1 MSSNLPPL
9 EQNPDKETRLFF
21 DTYFTKSLSYPSNEL
36 DATVG
41 FFESRG
47 FDPVAARSVGV
58 TLLRQAKTDGLKIFE
73 LLDKIK
79 NLTNA
84 QIYAGVLEILNYDR
98 ESTSV
103 LGFKRPRVYD
113 NYEVRNILP

>member
-1 MSSNLPPL
+1 MSNLPPL

-21 DTYFTKSLSYPSNEL
+21 DAYFTRTLTYPSNEL

-47 FDPVAARSVGV
+47 FDSIAARSIGV

-79 NLTNA
+79 NLSNS

-103 LGFKRPRVYD
+103 LGFKRSRVYD
-113 NYEVRNILP
+113 NYEVRNILL

>member
-1 MSSNLPPL
+1 MSNLPPL

-21 DTYFTKSLSYPSNEL
+21 DTYFTKPLTYPSNEL

-47 FDPVAARSVGV
+47 FDTVAARSIGV
-58 TLLRQAKTDGLKIFE
+58 TLLQQAKVDGLKIFE

-79 NLTNA
+79 NLSNP

-98 ESTSV
+98 ERTSV
-103 LGFKRPRVYD
+103 LGYKLSKVYD
-113 NYEVRNILP
+113 NYEIRNILP